1 MHTIGPERVAR
12 VRAQVCVGGR
22 GGAESVELARSLAWR
37 ALFLCAA
44 SVSINAHTQ
53 FAKRGPGMKADD
65 RKQRAEKVRAG
76 EASVDN
82 VQLESGPIAVGLDA
96 RKSGLQ
102 HHAIKGMDQ
111 ACMHAIHPT
120 AVRSEGT

>member
-1 MHTIGPERVAR
+1 M
-12 VRAQVCVGGR
+12 GGR

-44 SVSINAHTQ
+44 SVSIHAHTQ

-76 EASVDN
+76 EASVGN

-96 RKSGLQ
+96 RKSDTKTQ
-102 HHAIKGMDQ
+102 
-111 ACMHAIHPT
+111 
-120 AVRSEGT
+120 

>member
-1 MHTIGPERVAR
+1 MYVPRSVRVHGEGQ
-12 VRAQVCVGGR
+12 RA
-22 GGAESVELARSLAWR
+22 SSSLARSLAWR

-44 SVSINAHTQ
+44 SVSIHAHTQ

-76 EASVDN
+76 EASVGN

-96 RKSGLQ
+96 RKSDTKTQ
-102 HHAIKGMDQ
+102 
-111 ACMHAIHPT
+111 
-120 AVRSEGT
+120 

>member
-1 MHTIGPERVAR
+1 MYVPRSVWVDGEGQ
-12 VRAQVCVGGR
+12 RA
-22 GGAESVELARSLAWR
+22 SSSLARSLAWS

-53 FAKRGPGMKADD
+53 FARRGPGRKADD
-65 RKQRAEKVRAG
+65 KKQRAEKVRAG

-120 AVRSEGT
+120 AVRAEGT